1 MSDIKIRQ
9 RLHEIKQL
17 RHYITEGIETAE
29 NKTADAHFREGIS
42 VIVPVHRSEAYMK
55 RMLQSL
61 ERQTLEADQFEVILI
76 FNGEYDESKMIF
88 DELEKYKHYTVLYSE
103 RGVARARNTGI
114 QAAQY
119 RYVVFLDVDDTI
131 SPNYLE
137 SSLNRAEPYAI
148 LLNHIYNVKDE
159 KDDGGKN
166 MIEKEIQGQSMYPEN
181 YGAVAT
187 SLSLNGAKVIPTS
200 LLKATM
206 FQEDLTNGEDVVL
219 YMQLI
224 STHKTLIKINPD
236 EAVYYRHI
244 VSDSLSR
251 SVSSYQFNIVDR
263 IKVLTHLQHILKAED
278 NAEVRTL
285 IIDRMKAQAG
295 FMNRYLKHHPY
306 EYPHVI
312 EQVVHLTEEYFPFER
327 MNEDLMKRLYISY
340 CFPPY
345 GDTSGTVTAKRIR
358 EAHQPCD
365 IVYNNMYDA
374 RPLDLTLERIAAPF
388 IGRQFEVNT
397 PSSFSSTEHI
407 RQFVDQ
413 ALSQIDISKYEELYS
428 RAQWPASH
436 VLAFEILKT
445 AGTIRWIAEF
455 SDPIYRDIKNS
466 SRHASYYT
474 VKDINMIKEKV
485 PEDYHQYIDENLF
498 NMTEVIPFIFA
509 DEVVFTNEI
518 QMEAMLSRF
527 SQHFKDMVKSKSTI
541 HMQPVLPKAYYSY
554 QKHYFKLSH
563 DTINIGYFGDF
574 YETRSTMEIIEMARL
589 IRSHSL
595 NIKIYI
601 FTKDVKQVKSNVF
614 KEGVG
619 DIISVHTT
627 MRYFEFLNALCDFD
641 CLLIND
647 AHTKAYHTLNP
658 YLPSKLSDY
667 LGAGVPIWIQYEAGS
682 ILHTISRWG
691 LDDILANELNDQE
704 AIYQNLL
711 KISSTSTSQ
720 GELS

>member
-345 GDTSGTVTAKRIR
+345 GI
-358 EAHQPCD
+358 P
-365 IVYNNMYDA
+365 
-374 RPLDLTLERIAAPF
+374 AA
-388 IGRQFEVNT
+388 Q
-397 PSSFSSTEHI
+397 
-407 RQFVDQ
+407 
-413 ALSQIDISKYEELYS
+413 
-428 RAQWPASH
+428 
-436 VLAFEILKT
+436 
-445 AGTIRWIAEF
+445 
-455 SDPIYRDIKNS
+455 
-466 SRHASYYT
+466 
-474 VKDINMIKEKV
+474 
-485 PEDYHQYIDENLF
+485 
-498 NMTEVIPFIFA
+498 
-509 DEVVFTNEI
+509 
-518 QMEAMLSRF
+518 
-527 SQHFKDMVKSKSTI
+527 
-541 HMQPVLPKAYYSY
+541 
-554 QKHYFKLSH
+554 
-563 DTINIGYFGDF
+563 
-574 YETRSTMEIIEMARL
+574 
-589 IRSHSL
+589 
-595 NIKIYI
+595 
-601 FTKDVKQVKSNVF
+601 
-614 KEGVG
+614 
-619 DIISVHTT
+619 
-627 MRYFEFLNALCDFD
+627 
-641 CLLIND
+641 
-647 AHTKAYHTLNP
+647 
-658 YLPSKLSDY
+658 
-667 LGAGVPIWIQYEAGS
+667 
-682 ILHTISRWG
+682 
-691 LDDILANELNDQE
+691 
-704 AIYQNLL
+704 
-711 KISSTSTSQ
+711 
-720 GELS
+720 